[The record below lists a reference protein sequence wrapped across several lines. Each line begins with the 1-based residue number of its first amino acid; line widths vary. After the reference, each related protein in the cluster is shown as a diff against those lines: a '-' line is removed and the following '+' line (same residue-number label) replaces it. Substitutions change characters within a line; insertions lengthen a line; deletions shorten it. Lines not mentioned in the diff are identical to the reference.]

1 MAGEV
6 VADNGMNEGVG
17 AGTAAVNYA
26 PPASQGFIND
36 IISDPQKRLYAI
48 IGVSVLAV
56 LLVTFIYIGAQPKNE
71 NRGKLVPLVQELDQ
85 SRAFEIIAKLK
96 SVNIE
101 AKVIN
106 SEKPGEYTV
115 QVYEKAVETA
125 YLALSRTNLLEEEGY
140 GLFDQNDWA
149 ASDYDKRIKLTR
161 AINGDLSKII
171 SRLEGLRT
179 AIVRVNIPEQQL
191 FTEMQSPTTATV
203 QIELENDAEK
213 LSKTQ
218 VQSIVN
224 VLRGYIPNIKEDH
237 ISIVDTQGNNYSAYK
252 EETESDI
259 EDYIDEVEKVNN
271 KMKDRITKYL
281 DAILGPDDYKVSV
294 SASVSREK
302 IEQQET
308 NYTEGAVG
316 SRQTGTEYL
325 NQGEN
330 GQVAGPAAGAANGK
344 SYSHQSVN
352 ESLLPSF
359 EQKYTTYLPGRV
371 TDVTVALALDK
382 SVPSMIS
389 LKQLQESVAAI
400 IGPNIDPENIKID
413 IADLHAKDQL
423 EAPVK
428 AEEAPKNWFDAL
440 GFWGKA
446 MTIIGFIAL
455 ALIVSLFGLSFL
467 SSFANKDSQAETD
480 IYPDLGNEFEDEA
493 IEDDETEEDSDDYG
507 EKEALRQQEALLKEM
522 MSQSAPPKYFS
533 PEQSNIYDKGS
544 MSSPG
549 FERDENYKQLSSSP
563 LSLSGGVGEAD
574 NEEIKFESLL
584 NNFENIA
591 SRKPDLL
598 AKKIEVWLDEKE

>member
-1 MAGEV
+1 MASEV
-6 VADNGMNEGVG
+6 VADNGMNEGIG
-17 AGTAAVNYA
+17 AGNAPIGYA
-26 PPASQGFIND
+26 NAQTSQGFIND

-48 IGVSVLAV
+48 IGVSVVAV

-71 NRGKLVPLVQELDQ
+71 NRGKLVPLVQELNQ

-101 AKVIN
+101 AKVVN
-106 SEKPGEYTV
+106 GEKPGEYVV
-115 QVYEKAVETA
+115 QVYEKAIETA
-125 YLALSRTNLLEEEGY
+125 YLALSRTNLLEDEGY

-149 ASDYDKRIKLTR
+149 ASDYDKKIKLTR

-171 SRLEGLRT
+171 SRLDGLRT
-179 AIVRVNIPEQQL
+179 AIVRVNIPDQQVFTEQQA
-191 FTEMQSPTTATV
+191 PTTATV
-203 QIELENDAEK
+203 QLELANDAEK

-218 VQSIVN
+218 IQSIVN
-224 VLRGYIPNIKEDH
+224 ILRGYIQNIKEDH

-252 EETESDI
+252 EETESDV
-259 EDYIDEVEKVNN
+259 EDYIDEVEKINT
-271 KMKDRITKYL
+271 KMKERISKYL
-281 DAILGPDDYKVSV
+281 DAILGAEDYKVSV

-302 IEQQET
+302 VEQQET
-308 NYTEGAVG
+308 TYTEGAVG

-330 GQVAGPAAGAANGK
+330 AAVPAAGGANGK
-344 SYSHQSVN
+344 NYSHQSVN

-359 EQKYTTYLPGRV
+359 EQKHTTYLPGRV

-382 SVPSMIS
+382 SVPSMVS

-400 IGPNIDPENIKID
+400 IGPDIDPENVKIT

-428 AEEAPKNWFDAL
+428 AVETPHGWFDSM

-467 SSFANKDSQAETD
+467 SSFANKDSQAEKD
-480 IYPDLGNEFEDEA
+480 IYPDLGNEFEDDMPTNS
-493 IEDDETEEDSDDYG
+493 IEEDNDGEDYG
-507 EKEALRQQEALLKEM
+507 EKEALKQQEALLKEM
-522 MSQSAPPKYFS
+522 MSQSAPPKYFEQ
-533 PEQSNIYDKGS
+533 EQSNIYDKGS

-549 FERDENYKQLSSSP
+549 FERGDSRQNSP
-563 LSLSGGVGEAD
+563 LSLSGSVGNSN
-574 NEEIKFESLL
+574 NEEIRFESLL
-584 NNFENIA
+584 NNFESVAN
-591 SRKPDLL
+591 RKPGLL

>member
-6 VADNGMNEGVG
+6 VADNGMNEGIGVG
-17 AGTAAVNYA
+17 NTPMNYGGA
-26 PPASQGFIND
+26 PASQNLLND

-48 IGVSVLAV
+48 IGVSVVAV
-56 LLVTFIYIGAQPKNE
+56 LLITFIYMGAQPKNE

-101 AKVIN
+101 SKVVTG
-106 SEKPGEYTV
+106 EKPGEYVV
-115 QVYEKAVETA
+115 QVYEKAIETA
-125 YLALSRTNLLEEEGY
+125 YLALSRTNLLEDEGY

-149 ASDYDKRIKLTR
+149 ASDYDKKIKLTR

-171 SRLEGLRT
+171 SRLDGLRT

-191 FTEMQSPTTATV
+191 FTEMQAPTTATV

-224 VLRGYIPNIKEDH
+224 VLRGYIQNITEDH
-237 ISIVDTQGNNYSAYK
+237 ISIVDTQGNNYSTYK
-252 EETESDI
+252 EETESDV
-259 EDYIDEVEKVNN
+259 EDYIDEVEKINN
-271 KMKDRITKYL
+271 KMKDRIAKYL
-281 DAILGPDDYKVSV
+281 DAILGPEDYKVSV

-302 IEQQET
+302 VEQQET
-308 NYTEGAVG
+308 TYTEGAVG

-330 GQVAGPAAGAANGK
+330 AATAGPGVANGK
-344 SYSHQSVN
+344 NYSHQSVN

-359 EQKYTTYLPGRV
+359 EQKHTTYLPGRV

-400 IGPNIDPENIKID
+400 IGPDIDPENVKIT
-413 IADLHAKDQL
+413 IADLHSKDQL

-428 AEEAPKNWFDAL
+428 AVETPQGWFNNM

-467 SSFANKDSQAETD
+467 SSAANKESQAETD
-480 IYPDLGNEFEDEA
+480 IYPELGNEFEEDAAEDKDE
-493 IEDDETEEDSDDYG
+493 EESEDYG

-522 MSQSAPPKYFS
+522 MSQSPPPKYFQQD
-533 PEQSNIYDKGS
+533 QSNVYDRGS
-544 MSSPG
+544 MSNAAL
-549 FERDENYKQLSSSP
+549 ERGENPKQLNSSP
-563 LSLSGGVGEAD
+563 MALSGGIGEGD
-574 NEEIKFESLL
+574 NEEMRFESLL
-584 NNFENIA
+584 NNFENVA

>member
-1 MAGEV
+1 MASEV
-6 VADNGMNEGVG
+6 VADNGMNEGIG
-17 AGTAAVNYA
+17 AGNAPLSYA
-26 PPASQGFIND
+26 NAQTSQGFIND

-48 IGVSVLAV
+48 IGVSVVAV

-71 NRGKLVPLVQELDQ
+71 NRGKLVPLVQELNQ

-101 AKVIN
+101 AKVVN
-106 SEKPGEYTV
+106 GEKPGEYVV
-115 QVYEKAVETA
+115 QVYEKAIETA
-125 YLALSRTNLLEEEGY
+125 YLALSRTNLLEDEGY

-171 SRLEGLRT
+171 SRLDGLRT

-191 FTEMQSPTTATV
+191 FTEQQAPTTATV
-203 QIELENDAEK
+203 QLELANDAEK

-218 VQSIVN
+218 IQSIVN
-224 VLRGYIPNIKEDH
+224 ILRGYIQNIKEDH

-252 EETESDI
+252 EETESGV
-259 EDYIDEVEKVNN
+259 EDYIDEVEKINT
-271 KMKDRITKYL
+271 KMKERISKYL
-281 DAILGPDDYKVSV
+281 DAILGAEDYKVSV

-302 IEQQET
+302 VEQQET
-308 NYTEGAVG
+308 TYTEGAVG

-330 GQVAGPAAGAANGK
+330 AAVPAAGAANGK
-344 SYSHQSVN
+344 NYSHQSVN

-359 EQKYTTYLPGRV
+359 EQKHTTYLPGRV

-382 SVPSMIS
+382 SVPSMVS

-400 IGPNIDPENIKID
+400 IGPDIDPENVKIT

-428 AEEAPKNWFDAL
+428 AVETPHGWFDSM

-480 IYPDLGNEFEDEA
+480 VYPDLGNEFEDDVPTNS
-493 IEDDETEEDSDDYG
+493 IENDNDGEDYG

-522 MSQSAPPKYFS
+522 MSQSAPPKYF
-533 PEQSNIYDKGS
+533 EQEQNNIYDKGS
-544 MSSPG
+544 MSSPS
-549 FERDENYKQLSSSP
+549 FDRTETMRQNSP
-563 LSLSGGVGEAD
+563 LSLSGSVGNSN
-574 NEEIKFESLL
+574 NEEIRFESLL
-584 NNFENIA
+584 NNFESVAN
-591 SRKPDLL
+591 RKPDLL

>member
-1 MAGEV
+1 MASEV
-6 VADNGMNEGVG
+6 VADNGMNEGIG
-17 AGTAAVNYA
+17 AGNAPVSYA
-26 PPASQGFIND
+26 NAQSSQGFIND

-48 IGVSVLAV
+48 IGVSVVAV
-56 LLVTFIYIGAQPKNE
+56 LLVTFIYVGAQPKNE
-71 NRGKLVPLVQELDQ
+71 NRGKLVPLVQELNQ

-101 AKVIN
+101 AKVVN
-106 SEKPGEYTV
+106 GEKPGEYIV
-115 QVYEKAVETA
+115 QVYEKAIETA
-125 YLALSRTNLLEEEGY
+125 YLALSRTNLLEDEGY

-171 SRLEGLRT
+171 SRLDGLRT

-191 FTEMQSPTTATV
+191 FTEQQAPTTATV
-203 QIELENDAEK
+203 QLELENDAEK

-218 VQSIVN
+218 IQSIVN
-224 VLRGYIPNIKEDH
+224 VLRGYIQNIKEDH

-252 EETESDI
+252 EETESDV
-259 EDYIDEVEKVNN
+259 EDYIDEVEKINT
-271 KMKDRITKYL
+271 KMKERISKYL
-281 DAILGPDDYKVSV
+281 DAILGAEDYKVSV

-308 NYTEGAVG
+308 TYTEGAVG

-330 GQVAGPAAGAANGK
+330 AAVPAAGATNGK
-344 SYSHQSVN
+344 NYSHQSVN

-359 EQKYTTYLPGRV
+359 EQKHTTYLPGRV

-382 SVPSMIS
+382 SVPSMVS

-400 IGPNIDPENIKID
+400 IGPDIDPENVKIT

-428 AEEAPKNWFDAL
+428 AVETPQGWFDSM

-455 ALIVSLFGLSFL
+455 ALIASLFGLSFL

-480 IYPDLGNEFEDEA
+480 IYPDLGNEFEDDVPNNDTEA
-493 IEDDETEEDSDDYG
+493 DNDGEDYG

-522 MSQSAPPKYFS
+522 MSQSAPPKYFEQ
-533 PEQSNIYDKGS
+533 EQSNIYDKGS
-544 MSSPG
+544 MSNPG
-549 FERDENYKQLSSSP
+549 FERGDTRQNSP
-563 LSLSGGVGEAD
+563 LSLSGGIGNSN

-584 NNFENIA
+584 NNFESVAN
-591 SRKPDLL
+591 RKPDLL

>member
-1 MAGEV
+1 MASEV

-17 AGTAAVNYA
+17 AGNAPLSYA
-26 PPASQGFIND
+26 NAQTSQGFIND

-48 IGVSVLAV
+48 IGVSVVAV

-71 NRGKLVPLVQELDQ
+71 NRGKLVPLVQELNQ

-101 AKVIN
+101 AKVVN
-106 SEKPGEYTV
+106 GEKPGEYIV
-115 QVYEKAVETA
+115 QVYEKAIETA
-125 YLALSRTNLLEEEGY
+125 YLALSRTNLLEDEGY

-171 SRLEGLRT
+171 SRLDGLRT

-191 FTEMQSPTTATV
+191 FTEQQAPTTATV
-203 QIELENDAEK
+203 QLELANDAEK

-218 VQSIVN
+218 IQSIVN
-224 VLRGYIPNIKEDH
+224 ILRGYIQNIKEDH

-252 EETESDI
+252 EETESDV
-259 EDYIDEVEKVNN
+259 EDYIDEVEKINT
-271 KMKDRITKYL
+271 KMKERISKYL
-281 DAILGPDDYKVSV
+281 DAILGAEDYKVSV

-302 IEQQET
+302 VEQQET
-308 NYTEGAVG
+308 TYTEGAVG

-330 GQVAGPAAGAANGK
+330 AAVPAAGATNGK
-344 SYSHQSVN
+344 NYSHQSVN

-359 EQKYTTYLPGRV
+359 EQKHTTYLPGRV

-382 SVPSMIS
+382 SVPSMVS

-400 IGPNIDPENIKID
+400 IGPDIDPENVKIT

-428 AEEAPKNWFDAL
+428 AVETPQGWFDSM

-480 IYPDLGNEFEDEA
+480 VYPDLGNEFEDDIPTNS
-493 IEDDETEEDSDDYG
+493 IEEGNDGEDYG
-507 EKEALRQQEALLKEM
+507 EKEALRQQESLLKEM
-522 MSQSAPPKYFS
+522 MSQSAPPKYFEQQ
-533 PEQSNIYDKGS
+533 EQSNIYDKGS
-544 MSSPG
+544 M
-549 FERDENYKQLSSSP
+549 RQSSP
-563 LSLSGGVGEAD
+563 LSLSGNVGNSN
-574 NEEIKFESLL
+574 NEEIRFESLL
-584 NNFENIA
+584 NNFESVAN
-591 SRKPDLL
+591 RKPDLL

>member
-1 MAGEV
+1 MASEV
-6 VADNGMNEGVG
+6 VADNGMNEGIG
-17 AGTAAVNYA
+17 AGNAPVSYA
-26 PPASQGFIND
+26 NAQTSQGFIND

-48 IGVSVLAV
+48 IGVSVVAV

-71 NRGKLVPLVQELDQ
+71 NRGKLVPLVQELNQ

-101 AKVIN
+101 AKVVN
-106 SEKPGEYTV
+106 GEKPGEYVV
-115 QVYEKAVETA
+115 QVYEKAIETA
-125 YLALSRTNLLEEEGY
+125 YLALSRTNLLEDEGY

-171 SRLEGLRT
+171 SRLDGLRT

-191 FTEMQSPTTATV
+191 FTEQQAPTTATV
-203 QIELENDAEK
+203 QLELANDAEK

-218 VQSIVN
+218 IQSIVN
-224 VLRGYIPNIKEDH
+224 ILRGYIQNIKEDH

-252 EETESDI
+252 EETESDV
-259 EDYIDEVEKVNN
+259 EDYIDEVEKINT
-271 KMKDRITKYL
+271 KMKERISKYL
-281 DAILGPDDYKVSV
+281 DAILGAEDYKVSV

-308 NYTEGAVG
+308 TYTEGAVG

-330 GQVAGPAAGAANGK
+330 AAVPAAGAANGK
-344 SYSHQSVN
+344 NYSHQSVN

-359 EQKYTTYLPGRV
+359 EQKHTTYLPGRV

-382 SVPSMIS
+382 SVPSMVS

-400 IGPNIDPENIKID
+400 IGPDIDPENVKIT

-428 AEEAPKNWFDAL
+428 AVETPQGWFDSM

-480 IYPDLGNEFEDEA
+480 VYPDLGNEFEDD
-493 IEDDETEEDSDDYG
+493 IPTNSVEENNDGEDYG

-522 MSQSAPPKYFS
+522 MSQSAPPKYFEQ
-533 PEQSNIYDKGS
+533 EQSNIYHKGS

-549 FERDENYKQLSSSP
+549 FERGESRQNSP
-563 LSLSGGVGEAD
+563 LSLSGSVGNSN
-574 NEEIKFESLL
+574 NEEIRFESLL
-584 NNFENIA
+584 NNFESVAN
-591 SRKPDLL
+591 RKPDLL

>member
-1 MAGEV
+1 MASEV
-6 VADNGMNEGVG
+6 VADNGMNEGIG
-17 AGTAAVNYA
+17 AGNAPVSYA
-26 PPASQGFIND
+26 NAQTSQGFIND

-48 IGVSVLAV
+48 IGVSVVAV

-71 NRGKLVPLVQELDQ
+71 NRGKLVPLVQELNQ

-101 AKVIN
+101 AKVVN
-106 SEKPGEYTV
+106 GEKPGEYVV
-115 QVYEKAVETA
+115 QVYEKAIETA
-125 YLALSRTNLLEEEGY
+125 YLALSRTNLLEDEGY

-171 SRLEGLRT
+171 SRLDGLRT

-191 FTEMQSPTTATV
+191 FTEQQAPTTATV
-203 QIELENDAEK
+203 QLELANDAEK

-218 VQSIVN
+218 IQSIVN
-224 VLRGYIPNIKEDH
+224 ILRGYIQNIKEDH

-252 EETESDI
+252 EETESDV
-259 EDYIDEVEKVNN
+259 EDYIDEVEKINT
-271 KMKDRITKYL
+271 KMKERISKYL
-281 DAILGPDDYKVSV
+281 DAILGAEDYKVSV

-302 IEQQET
+302 VEQQET
-308 NYTEGAVG
+308 TYTEGAVG

-330 GQVAGPAAGAANGK
+330 AAIPAAGATNGK
-344 SYSHQSVN
+344 NYSHQSVN

-359 EQKYTTYLPGRV
+359 EQKHTTYLPGRV

-382 SVPSMIS
+382 SVPSMVS

-400 IGPNIDPENIKID
+400 IGPDIDPENVKIT

-428 AEEAPKNWFDAL
+428 AVETPQGWFDSM

-480 IYPDLGNEFEDEA
+480 VYPDLGNEFEDDIPTNS
-493 IEDDETEEDSDDYG
+493 IEENNDGEDYG

-522 MSQSAPPKYFS
+522 MSQSAPPKYFEQ
-533 PEQSNIYDKGS
+533 EQSNIYHKGS

-549 FERDENYKQLSSSP
+549 FERGESRQNSP
-563 LSLSGGVGEAD
+563 LSLSGSVGNSN
-574 NEEIKFESLL
+574 NEEIRFESLL
-584 NNFENIA
+584 NNFESVAN
-591 SRKPDLL
+591 RKPDLL

>member
-6 VADNGMNEGVG
+6 VADNGMSEGIGVG
-17 AGTAAVNYA
+17 GAPVNYA
-26 PPASQGFIND
+26 GNQGSSNLLND

-48 IGVSVLAV
+48 VGISVIGV
-56 LLVTFIYIGAQPKNE
+56 LLISFIYMGAQQKNE
-71 NRGKLVPLVQELDQ
+71 NRGKLVPLVQELNQ

-101 AKVIN
+101 AKVVN
-106 SEKPGEYTV
+106 GEKPGEYVV

-125 YLALSRTNLLEEEGY
+125 YLALSRTNLLEDEGY

-191 FTEMQSPTTATV
+191 FTEMQAPTTATV

-224 VLRGYIPNIKEDH
+224 VLRGYVHNIKEDH
-237 ISIVDTQGNNYSAYK
+237 ISIVDTQGNNYSTYK
-252 EETESDI
+252 EETEADV
-259 EDYIDEVEKVNN
+259 EDYIDEVEKINN
-271 KMKDRITKYL
+271 KMKDRIAKYL
-281 DAILGPDDYKVSV
+281 DAIIGTEDYKVSV

-302 IEQQET
+302 VEQQET
-308 NYTEGAVG
+308 IYTEGAVG

-330 GQVAGPAAGAANGK
+330 APAAGPGAQSGK
-344 SYSHQSVN
+344 NYSHQSVN

-359 EQKYTTYLPGRV
+359 EQKHTTYLPGRV

-382 SVPSMIS
+382 SVPSMVS

-400 IGPNIDPENIKID
+400 IGPNIDPENVKIT
-413 IADLHAKDQL
+413 IADLHAKDRI
-423 EAPVK
+423 ESPVK
-428 AEEAPKNWFDAL
+428 QTAVQQNWFNNL

-446 MTIIGFIAL
+446 MTIVGFIVL

-467 SSFANKDSQAETD
+467 SSMANKEGQAETD
-480 IYPDLGNEFEDEA
+480 VYPELGNEFEEEKEPEENEDE
-493 IEDDETEEDSDDYG
+493 EDYG

-522 MSQSAPPKYFS
+522 MSQSTPPKYFQQDNS
-533 PEQSNIYDKGS
+533 GMYDRGS
-544 MSSPG
+544 IG
-549 FERDENYKQLSSSP
+549 NERNDPMKQLSNTP
-563 LSLSGGVGEAD
+563 MSLSGGVGD
-574 NEEIKFESLL
+574 DSNEEIKFESLL
-584 NNFENIA
+584 NNFENVA

-598 AKKIEVWLDEKE
+598 AKKIEVWLDERD

>member
-1 MAGEV
+1 MASEV
-6 VADNGMNEGVG
+6 VADNGMNEGIG
-17 AGTAAVNYA
+17 AGNAPLSYA
-26 PPASQGFIND
+26 NAQTSQGFIND

-48 IGVSVLAV
+48 IGVSVVAV
-56 LLVTFIYIGAQPKNE
+56 LLITFIYIGAQPKNE
-71 NRGKLVPLVQELDQ
+71 NRGKLVPLVQELNQ

-101 AKVIN
+101 AKVVN
-106 SEKPGEYTV
+106 GEKPGEYVV
-115 QVYEKAVETA
+115 QVYEKAIETA
-125 YLALSRTNLLEEEGY
+125 YLALSRTNLLEDEGY

-171 SRLEGLRT
+171 SRLDGLRT

-191 FTEMQSPTTATV
+191 FTEQQAPTTATV
-203 QIELENDAEK
+203 QLELANDAEK

-218 VQSIVN
+218 IQSIVN
-224 VLRGYIPNIKEDH
+224 ILRGYIQNIKEDH

-252 EETESDI
+252 EETESGV
-259 EDYIDEVEKVNN
+259 EDYIDEVEKINT
-271 KMKDRITKYL
+271 KMKERISKYL
-281 DAILGPDDYKVSV
+281 DAILGAEDYKVSV

-302 IEQQET
+302 VEQQET
-308 NYTEGAVG
+308 TYTEGAVG

-330 GQVAGPAAGAANGK
+330 AAVPAAGAANGK
-344 SYSHQSVN
+344 NYSHQSVN

-359 EQKYTTYLPGRV
+359 EQKHTTYLPGRV

-382 SVPSMIS
+382 SVPSMVS

-400 IGPNIDPENIKID
+400 IGPDIDPENVKIT

-428 AEEAPKNWFDAL
+428 AVETPHGWFDSM

-480 IYPDLGNEFEDEA
+480 VYPDLGNEFEDDVPTNS
-493 IEDDETEEDSDDYG
+493 IENDNDGEDYG

-522 MSQSAPPKYFS
+522 MSQSAPPKYF
-533 PEQSNIYDKGS
+533 EQEQNNIYDKGS
-544 MSSPG
+544 MSSPS
-549 FERDENYKQLSSSP
+549 FDRTETMRQNSP
-563 LSLSGGVGEAD
+563 LSLSGSVGNSN
-574 NEEIKFESLL
+574 NEEIRFESLL
-584 NNFENIA
+584 NNFESVAN
-591 SRKPDLL
+591 RKPDLL